1 MIRDARVLRTD
12 FVPREVEHRDH
23 EVTHLSGVLRPLTDG
38 EPADTVIVTG
48 PTGTGKTCVT
58 RFVGERLREET
69 LDVAFQYVNCWRH
82 YTFFRCAYAVLDGMN
97 ETMDVHRQS
106 TPRDELLARLEEYD
120 GPPRVLVLDEVDQLE
135 DLSLLYD
142 LHSMPRFALV
152 LIANREAEL
161 FGQIGERMT
170 SRLRGSERIRFEKY
184 TLDQLV
190 AVLEAR
196 ARSGLAED
204 AVGAAE
210 LERIA
215 DAAAGDARVAIS
227 VLRSA
232 ARRADREGRDRITAE
247 VVEAA
252 IPDAR
257 EAVHRENLENLTRH
271 QKILYDVVEDAG
283 EIAPQALYE
292 RYEGRVDDAKADRTV
307 RNYMQKMAHYDLIEI
322 EGSTRDRVYRHPD
335 RG

>member
-23 EVTHLSGVLRPLTDG
+23 EVNYLSEVLRPLTDG
-38 EPADTVIVTG
+38 DPADTVLVTG

-58 RFVGERLREET
+58 QFVGERLREET
-69 LDVAFQYVNCWRH
+69 LDVEFQYVNCWRH

-106 TPRDELLARLEEYD
+106 TPGDELLARLEEYD

-142 LHSMPRFALV
+142 LHELPRFAPV

-161 FGQIGERMT
+161 FGQIDDRLT

-184 TLDQLV
+184 ALDQLV
-190 AVLEAR
+190 AILEAR
-196 ARSGLAED
+196 ARRGLTED
-204 AVGAAE
+204 AVGTAE

-215 DAAAGDARVAIS
+215 DAAAGDARVGIS
-227 VLRSA
+227 ILRSA
-232 ARRADREGRDRITAE
+232 ARKADRDGDERITAE
-247 VVEAA
+247 TVEAA

-257 EAVHRENLENLTRH
+257 EEVHQRNLENLTRH

-283 EIAPQALYE
+283 EIEPSAVYE
-292 RYEGRVDDAKADRTV
+292 RYRERVAEPKSNRTV
-307 RNYMQKMAHYDLIEI
+307 RNYLQKMAQYDLIEI
-322 EGSTRDRVYRHPD
+322 EGTSRARVYRSLN
-335 RG
+335 